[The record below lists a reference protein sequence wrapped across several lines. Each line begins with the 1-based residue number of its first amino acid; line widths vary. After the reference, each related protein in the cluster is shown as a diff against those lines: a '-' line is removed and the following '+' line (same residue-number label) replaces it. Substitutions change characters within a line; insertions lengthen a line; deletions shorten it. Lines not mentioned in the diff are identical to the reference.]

1 MLAIT
6 PNILAKFLNFCSKY
20 VFILS
25 LFLFSIAAILIIL
38 LENDYYQGISF
49 KIMFVHVPTAWLSLL
64 IFFTMG
70 VSSIIGLVF
79 KSPTSFTI
87 SRALSPIGLIMSII
101 VLITG
106 SIWGNLTWGTYWV
119 WDARLTSMLILA
131 FIYLGHILLLNSF
144 DHFQK
149 SDFAASILAIIG
161 LVNLPIVKFSV
172 DWWTTLH
179 QGASV
184 FKVGGPSMT
193 NDYLITLL
201 LCFAALFS
209 LCFYWFSNIFYII
222 TENRRIERIKLLN
235 QWVLWNLSYYVM
247 DFLE

>member
-1 MLAIT
+1 MFAIT
-6 PNILAKFLNFCSKY
+6 PNSLSNFLNSISRY
-20 VFILS
+20 IVFLTIILLVVS
-25 LFLFSIAAILIIL
+25 GVLIIL

-49 KIMFVHVPTAWLSLL
+49 KIMFIHVPAAWLSLL
-64 IFFTMG
+64 LFSIMG

-87 SRALSPIGLIMSII
+87 SRALSPIGFIMSIV

-119 WDARLTSMLILA
+119 WDARLTSMLILS
-131 FIYLGHILLLNSF
+131 FIYLGHILLLHSF

-149 SDFAASILAIIG
+149 ADFAASILAIIG

-179 QGASV
+179 QGSSIL
-184 FKVGGPSMT
+184 KIGGPSVT
-193 NDYLITLL
+193 TDYFITLL
-201 LCFAALFS
+201 ISFFS
-209 LCFYWFSNIFYII
+209 LFLLCIYWFSNIFYII
-222 TENRRIERIKLLN
+222 IENRKIERSKLL
-235 QWVLWNLSYYVM
+235 
-247 DFLE
+247 E

>member
-6 PNILAKFLNFCSKY
+6 PNILSKFLNFCSKY

-25 LFLFSIAAILIIL
+25 LFLFSISAILIIL

-222 TENRRIERIKLLN
+222 TESRRIERIKLLN
-235 QWVLWNLSYYVM
+235 Q
-247 DFLE
+247 

>member
-1 MLAIT
+1 MFAIT
-6 PNILAKFLNFCSKY
+6 PNSLSNFLNSISRY
-20 VFILS
+20 IVFLTTILLVVS
-25 LFLFSIAAILIIL
+25 VVLIIL

-49 KIMFVHVPTAWLSLL
+49 KIMFIHVPAAWLSLL
-64 IFFTMG
+64 LFSIMG

-87 SRALSPIGLIMSII
+87 SRALSPIGFIMSIV

-119 WDARLTSMLILA
+119 WDARLTSMLILS
-131 FIYLGHILLLNSF
+131 FIYLGHILLLHSF

-149 SDFAASILAIIG
+149 ADFAASILAIIG

-179 QGASV
+179 QGSSIL
-184 FKVGGPSMT
+184 KIGGPSVT
-193 NDYLITLL
+193 TDYFITLL
-201 LCFAALFS
+201 ISFFS
-209 LCFYWFSNIFYII
+209 LFLLCIYWFSNIFYII
-222 TENRRIERIKLLN
+222 IENRKIERSKLL
-235 QWVLWNLSYYVM
+235 
-247 DFLE
+247 E

>member
-222 TENRRIERIKLLN
+222 TESRRIERIKLLN
-235 QWVLWNLSYYVM
+235 Q
-247 DFLE
+247 

>member
-209 LCFYWFSNIFYII
+209 LCFYWFSNIFYVI
-222 TENRRIERIKLLN
+222 TESRRIERIKLLN
-235 QWVLWNLSYYVM
+235 Q
-247 DFLE
+247 

>member
-149 SDFAASILAIIG
+149 SDFAASILTIIG

-235 QWVLWNLSYYVM
+235 Q
-247 DFLE
+247 

>member
-25 LFLFSIAAILIIL
+25 LFLFSISAILIIL

-49 KIMFVHVPTAWLSLL
+49 KIMFVHVPTAWLSLI

-106 SIWGNLTWGTYWV
+106 SVWGNLTWGTYWV

-222 TENRRIERIKLLN
+222 TESRRIERIKLLN
-235 QWVLWNLSYYVM
+235 Q
-247 DFLE
+247 

>member
-1 MLAIT
+1 MFAIT
-6 PNILAKFLNFCSKY
+6 PNTLSKFLNFCSKY

-25 LFLFSIAAILIIL
+25 VFLFSVSTILIIL
-38 LENDYYQGISF
+38 LENDYYQGVSF

-64 IFFTMG
+64 IFLAMG
-70 VSSIIGLVF
+70 VSSIISLVF

-87 SRALSPIGLIMSII
+87 SRALSPIGLLMSVI

-201 LCFAALFS
+201 LCFAALFT

-235 QWVLWNLSYYVM
+235 Q
-247 DFLE
+247 

>member
-64 IFFTMG
+64 IFLSMG

-87 SRALSPIGLIMSII
+87 SRALSPIGLLMSII

-235 QWVLWNLSYYVM
+235 Q
-247 DFLE
+247 